1 MANVMLS
8 HTELEMVTNAELI
21 LTKNRIIQKVMELFG
36 QVSAA
41 AQDTLSVGL
50 LKDLPEVQAIGP
62 KISKGEQYQELPWV
76 MLDYPRLF
84 SNQHVLAIR
93 CFFWWGNYVSL
104 VLHLKGDYLDKHQV
118 RLAANPWGEA
128 MLFDVG
134 QDEWNND
141 LAHADFQPIQQV
153 PASVWQERSY
163 VRIATKIPL
172 SEWDRIESFLM
183 NQYQYFN
190 QVLTT

>member
-8 HTELEMVTNAELI
+8 DRELEMVTNAELI

-36 QVSAA
+36 EVSTA
-41 AQDTLSVGL
+41 AQIILANGL
-50 LKDLPEVQAIGP
+50 LNDLPEVQAIGP

-93 CFFWWGNYVSL
+93 CFFWWGNYVS
-104 VLHLKGDYLDKHQV
+104 VALHLKGAYLAQH
-118 RLAANPWGEA
+118 RAALEA
-128 MLFDVG
+128 SIWAEGTLFDTG

-141 LAHADFQPIQQV
+141 LMHADFQPIQQI
-153 PASVWQERSY
+153 PAAVWQERSY
-163 VRIATKIPL
+163 LRIATKIPL
-172 SEWDRIESFLM
+172 REWDHIESLLI
-183 NQYQYFN
+183 NQYQYLN
-190 QVLTT
+190 QRLTT

>member
-1 MANVMLS
+1 
-8 HTELEMVTNAELI
+8 MVTNAELI

-104 VLHLKGDYLDKHQV
+104 VLHLKGDYLDKHRV

-128 MLFDVG
+128 MLFDAG

-141 LAHADFQPIQQV
+141 LAHVDFQPIQQV

-190 QVLTT
+190 QVLTA

>member
-1 MANVMLS
+1 MLS

-50 LKDLPEVQAIGP
+50 LKDLPDVQAIGP

-128 MLFDVG
+128 MLFDAG

-153 PASVWQERSY
+153 PASVWKERSY

-172 SEWDRIESFLM
+172 REWDRIESFLM

-190 QVLTT
+190 QVLTA

>member
-104 VLHLKGDYLDKHQV
+104 VLHLKGDYLDKHRV

-128 MLFDVG
+128 MLFDAG

-141 LAHADFQPIQQV
+141 LAHADFQPIHQV

-190 QVLTT
+190 QVLTA

>member
-21 LTKNRIIQKVMELFG
+21 LTKNRIIQKVMQLFG
-36 QVSAA
+36 EVSAA
-41 AQDTLSVGL
+41 AQSSLANGL
-50 LKDLPEVQAIGP
+50 LNDLPEVQAIGP

-93 CFFWWGNYVSL
+93 CFFWWGHYVSI
-104 VLHLKGDYLDKHQV
+104 VLHLKGAYVQQH
-118 RLAANPWGEA
+118 REA
-128 MLFDVG
+128 LQASVWDAGTLFDTG
-134 QDEWNND
+134 HDEWNND
-141 LAHADFQPIQQV
+141 LTHPDFQPIQQV
-153 PASVWQERSY
+153 PAAVWHERSY
-163 VRIATKIPL
+163 IRIATKIPL
-172 SEWDRIESFLM
+172 SEWDRIESFLI

-190 QVLTT
+190 QVLTA